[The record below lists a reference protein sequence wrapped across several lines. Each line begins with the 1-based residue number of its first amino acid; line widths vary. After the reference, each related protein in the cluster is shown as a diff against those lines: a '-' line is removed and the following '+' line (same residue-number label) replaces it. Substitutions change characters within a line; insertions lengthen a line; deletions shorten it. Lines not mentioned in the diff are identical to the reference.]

1 VLLENLKGDGMT
13 FINRIAVAAFGVLLL
28 GSGLI
33 ASPAQA
39 GYVVTLQ
46 EVGSDV
52 VATGSGPID
61 LTGLTSAGPGGA
73 SASLFPA
80 FGQIFTGG
88 TNLGGDVDLYDG
100 ISGPTDFGFGDQ
112 KIAGDTS
119 GDLVGVIGAF
129 AQIGVPAGYVSG
141 APLPDTSTYF
151 GQTFDSLGVFPGTY
165 EWTWGEGANQN
176 FTLIIGTPVAV
187 PEPPSAALLGVALA
201 GLPLAGRRARSDQ
214 MGSSEP

>member
-13 FINRIAVAAFGVLLL
+13 FINRIAGAAFGVLLL

-61 LTGLTSAGPGGA
+61 LTGLTSAVPGGA

-141 APLPDTSTYF
+141 DPLADTATYF
-151 GQTFDSLGVFPGTY
+151 GKTFASLGAIPGTY
-165 EWTWGEGANQN
+165 EWTWGTGPNQN
-176 FTLIIGTPVAV
+176 FTLIIGTPVSV
-187 PEPPSAALLGVALA
+187 PEPASLALLGGALA
-201 GLPLAGRRARSDQ
+201 GFGWLRRRCNA
-214 MGSSEP
+214 